1 LMNDDQEFREAA
13 FAHSEDSLNVVALSD
28 EECRGIKGR
37 PGQNLY
43 QLLVGHGYSVENACG
58 GRLTCGKC
66 KVKIVNEAPE
76 ATIEELEVLTE
87 TELDEGVRLAC
98 GVLVREGMEVV
109 LENKRPEVKILGLE
123 GNLDAPSCPRVSRF
137 VFDWNPGTLDDQ
149 RDALTRIQTAGS
161 GQKFELSLNAL
172 KEIAALTAYDSKLPV
187 GMVLYNHSE
196 LLGITNDPN
205 CYGIAVDLGT
215 TTIAATL
222 INLTQG
228 LPLETVTGLNNQK
241 TYGGDVISRIHY
253 TMHDKNG
260 IEILQQSVTDGIN
273 DMILRLCDKAG
284 ISKSSVYE
292 ITLSGNTTML
302 HLLLGVPCGSLAVSP
317 FIAGFTD
324 SVRVKAKEAG
334 LNIHPEGYLLTLP
347 AVSAYIGGDT
357 VGAIQATRLFEAERS
372 CLLVDI
378 GTNGE
383 IVLGNRDWMIACS
396 AAAGPAFE
404 GASIRHGT
412 GGIEGAIDHVNLE
425 TEEIYTTIGRKKPL
439 GICGSGIV
447 DLVAQLKRIGL
458 LEETGR
464 MLGPD
469 ELDGL
474 IIPKPLSERV
484 LRIAGVTAF
493 MLDFEREI
501 YVSQRDIREVQLAK
515 SAIRSGIEILLTHAG
530 IVYEDID
537 KVYIAGGFGNYMSIE
552 SAAAIGLIP
561 EELKHKCV
569 SADNAALRGA
579 AIVLMDENAAV
590 MNGLHKRIRCIEMSG
605 DPRFQE
611 LFMAFMSL

>member
-1 LMNDDQEFREAA
+1 MSDDLEFSEAA
-13 FAHSEDSLNVVALSD
+13 VGHSEDCLNVVALSD
-28 EECRGIKGR
+28 KESHDLRAH

-43 QLLVGHGYSVENACG
+43 QLLVGQGYSVENACG

-87 TELDEGVRLAC
+87 KELNEGVRLAC
-98 GVLVREGMEVV
+98 SVLVREGMEVV
-109 LENKRPEVKILGLE
+109 LENIKPEVKILGLE
-123 GNLDAPSCPRVSRF
+123 GNLDLPFCPRVSRF
-137 VFDWNPGTLDDQ
+137 DFDWSPGTLNDQ
-149 RDALTRIQTAGS
+149 RDSLTRIQTAGS
-161 GQKFELSLNAL
+161 RQKFELSLNAL
-172 KEIAALTAYDSKLPV
+172 KEIAALTAFDSKLPV
-187 GMVLYNHSE
+187 GMVLYSQSE
-196 LLGITNDPN
+196 LLGITDDPN
-205 CYGIAVDLGT
+205 CYGVAVDLGT
-215 TTIAATL
+215 TTIAASL
-222 INLTQG
+222 INLTKG

-241 TYGGDVISRIHY
+241 AYGGDVISRIHY
-253 TMHDKNG
+253 TLHEKKG
-260 IEILQQSVTDGIN
+260 IETLQQSVTNDIN
-273 DMILRLCDKAG
+273 NMIQSLCDKAG
-284 ISKSSVYE
+284 VSSSSVYE
-292 ITLSGNTTML
+292 ITVSGNTTML
-302 HLLLGVPCGSLAVSP
+302 HLLLGVQCGSIAVSP

-324 SVRVKAKEAG
+324 AVRVKAREAG
-334 LNIHPEGYLLTLP
+334 LNIHHEGYLLTLP

-425 TEEIYTTIGRKKPL
+425 TEEIYTTIGQKKPL

-447 DLVAQLKRIGL
+447 DLVAQLKRFGL

-469 ELDGL
+469 EIDELNL
-474 IIPKPLSERV
+474 SKPLSERV
-484 LRIAGVTAF
+484 SRIAGITAF
-493 MLDFEREI
+493 MLDFEHGI
-501 YVSQRDIREVQLAK
+501 YVNQRDIREVQLAK
-515 SAIRSGIEILLTHAG
+515 SAIRSGIEILIRHAG
-530 IVYEDID
+530 IMYEDID

-569 SADNAALRGA
+569 PADNAALRGA

-590 MNGLHKRIRCIEMSG
+590 MNGLHKEIRHIEMSC

-611 LFMAFMSL
+611 LFMAFMAL